1 VEYVTVAADPRPRK
15 TTSCAA
21 ERVPEAVAAP
31 KHVHL
36 VDELPVTLVGKPY
49 KPTLRAD
56 AAPGS

>member
-1 VEYVTVAADPRPRK
+1 
-15 TTSCAA
+15 
-21 ERVPEAVAAP
+21 VPEAVAAP

-56 AAPGS
+56 AGPGS